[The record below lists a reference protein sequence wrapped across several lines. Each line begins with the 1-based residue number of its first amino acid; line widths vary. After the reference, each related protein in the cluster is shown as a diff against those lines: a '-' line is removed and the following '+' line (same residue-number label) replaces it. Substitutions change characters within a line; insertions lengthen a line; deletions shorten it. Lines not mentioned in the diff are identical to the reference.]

1 MLQSPTSLVVPET
14 EHVNGYPFLL
24 DGKFFNSLV
33 EVTELIH
40 AHRQDSPVGI
50 VVLYNFFLVLR

>member
-1 MLQSPTSLVVPET
+1 MDAYDQFA
-14 EHVNGYPFLL
+14 EHLNREAQALY
-24 DGKFFNSLV
+24 GKFFNSLV

-50 VVLYNFFLVLR
+50 VVLYNFFLFLY